1 MPLVLHGGSGT
12 SEEDFKACVHNG
24 VSKINVA
31 TAIQIGVTE
40 KIQTY
45 LATSRTPNY
54 IEMKYKI
61 VEASKEVVASHI
73 RLFESEG
80 KV

>member
-1 MPLVLHGGSGT
+1 MLMYDWKSINEKWYAFGSARRSGT

-40 KIQTY
+40 KYKPIW
-45 LATSRTPNY
+45 LSRTPNY
-54 IEMKYKI
+54 IENEI
-61 VEASKEVVASHI
+61 
-73 RLFESEG
+73 
-80 KV
+80 